1 MTDDEKNISLCHFVY
16 MEECSIFCVAVG
28 DGGMGRV
35 GGGLCG
41 SCRRTYRPV
50 CGVDEETYLNNCF
63 ARCRYRVF
71 HFSTGRD
78 SDISSENFLSF
89 MVLVLEFM

>member
-35 GGGLCG
+35 GVDCVGAVAGRTDPSVGWTKKLISTTALLAAGIEFFIFQQGGTLI
-41 SCRRTYRPV
+41 
-50 CGVDEETYLNNCF
+50 
-63 ARCRYRVF
+63 F
-71 HFSTGRD
+71 HRK
-78 SDISSENFLSF
+78 IS
-89 MVLVLEFM
+89 